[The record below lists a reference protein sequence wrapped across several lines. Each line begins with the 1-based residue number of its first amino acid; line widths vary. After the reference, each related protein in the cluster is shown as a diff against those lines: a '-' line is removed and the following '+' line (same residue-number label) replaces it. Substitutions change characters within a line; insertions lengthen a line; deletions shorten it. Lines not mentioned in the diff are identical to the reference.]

1 MQHSNAAR
9 SAPPAQ
15 RTHTRPPAPRA
26 LHEQRG
32 MLAAPQQTGRHAR
45 QQNRLAAKQG
55 EQGKGDQWR
64 SSDLAS
70 SSDNK
75 RPIPAYCQEV
85 SKLPKSV
92 QPSEVLP

>member
-1 MQHSNAAR
+1 MR
-9 SAPPAQ
+9 PPDKHGHCSWALGQ
-15 RTHTRPPAPRA
+15 RTSPFISFWYVDLEPLVDRQA
-26 LHEQRG
+26 LLGYAE
-32 MLAAPQQTGRHAR
+32 